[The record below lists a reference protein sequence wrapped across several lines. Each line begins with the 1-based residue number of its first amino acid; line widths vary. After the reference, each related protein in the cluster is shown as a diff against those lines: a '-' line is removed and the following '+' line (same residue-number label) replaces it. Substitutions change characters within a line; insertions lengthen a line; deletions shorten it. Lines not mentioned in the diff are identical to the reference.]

1 MTDPTPGPS
10 ETPMPGETTLSAL
23 SETPQ
28 LESEE
33 ENKVDDILCLMREG
47 GVEFLDY
54 LLAKA
59 VPLDLESPNTANIH
73 EWTFRDIL
81 KMPSA
86 SQKEWKQACCKELE
100 SLHSYKVFKLVDHPK
115 GHKIIKNRWV
125 FDLKT
130 DL

>member
-10 ETPMPGETTLSAL
+10 KAPMPGETTPSAP
-23 SETPQ
+23 SETLQP
-28 LESEE
+28 ESEE
-33 ENKVDDILCLMREG
+33 EDEVDDILRLTREG

-59 VPLDLESPNTANIH
+59 VPLDLESPDTANIH

-86 SQKEWKQACCKELE
+86 SQKEWKQACCEKLE
-100 SLHSYKVFKLVDHPK
+100 SLRSCKVFKLVNHSK
-115 GHKIIKNRWV
+115 GHK
-125 FDLKT
+125 
-130 DL
+130 